1 MTLFEATL
9 LRHSVRS
16 YNDTKIESDKIK
28 VINDFINKLNAESGL
43 NIQFLVNEPK
53 AFDCFL
59 SRYGKFSGVKNY
71 FAMVGKKSKSLQET
85 IGYYGERLVLFC
97 QTLGLNTCWVG
108 LSYKKVKNTYS
119 TNKNEK
125 LSVVISVGY
134 GKTQDVNRKSKTIN
148 QVAKINEN
156 TPKWFVDGVE
166 CALNAPTAINQQKFY
181 FELKGDKVLAKAGKG
196 FYSKMDLGIAK
207 LHFELGS
214 NRKIDWL

>member
-28 VINDFINKLNAESGL
+28 VINDYIEKLNAESGL

-119 TNKNEK
+119 INKNEK

-134 GKTQDVNRKSKTIN
+134 GKTQGVNRKSKTIN

-156 TPKWFVDGVE
+156 TPKWFIDGVE

-181 FELKGDKVLAKAGKG
+181 FALKGDKVLAKAGKG

>member
-16 YNDTKIESDKIK
+16 YNDTKLESDKIK

-119 TNKNEK
+119 INKNEK

-134 GKTQDVNRKSKTIN
+134 GKTQGANRKSKTIN

-214 NRKIDWL
+214 NRKIAWL